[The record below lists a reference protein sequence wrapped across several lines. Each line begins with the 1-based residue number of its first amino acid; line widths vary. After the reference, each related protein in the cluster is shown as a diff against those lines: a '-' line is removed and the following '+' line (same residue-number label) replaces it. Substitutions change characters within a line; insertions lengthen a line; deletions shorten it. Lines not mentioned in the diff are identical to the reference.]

1 MQDILGKILSTLN
14 KTRTRKKR
22 MIAILLLL
30 SFLVSLDVFWIL
42 RKPGLTL
49 AGDADCKK
57 VEHTHNSL
65 CGEWCSEEEH
75 VHSVKCYS
83 NDSSDVE
90 TLLDWQNLFS
100 GYPYTNN
107 LREDLVGI
115 AKTQVG
121 YSESEDNFVVGND
134 GKRRGYTRYGAWYGI
149 PYSEWSAAFVS
160 FCLNYAKG
168 DLAKNPINSGAF
180 SMMELWKK
188 QGKFTPLGKYFP
200 VSGDLVFFRDNT
212 VGIVAEVYN
221 SIFSVIKGD
230 VEDSVSVNMVLIKD
244 TSIVG
249 WGITGGTF
257 IDDGLSPVVKIEAK
271 TSAEKRTAF
280 QSENKASQRK
290 LLSARTVPS
299 GTELVPYITGNE
311 GSHFITI
318 SDSENKPLKKDENG
332 HYIVIENTGYKLTL
346 SFNAPNGIS
355 PGTYWY
361 QLPSGL
367 VVDSGNGEFILND
380 GTNVGIWTVSD
391 DGLITF
397 EFNDN
402 INSKTDIIISATM
415 GAHFVGQNDSIK
427 FDGDVII
434 SVQKPPEDA
443 GTTIVTKWG
452 MQGNE
457 NVSGKSDP
465 TKIYW
470 NVCITGNKNSNIPG
484 SIVSD
489 KILVSDW
496 TGVHEYTQSDMESG
510 LKFGAADPFNPVCNW
525 HAWTVYPGDP
535 NLTWTKD
542 GWTYIMPETVSCWCG
557 NVTLGNEGWT
567 YYVDYSSTPDLLV
580 NSGTAYYTNR
590 ISADN
595 HYFDSGSSFTGKV
608 HGVVKKGGK
617 FVTDANGSA
626 FVWEIQAAIP
636 GRKEGQ
642 KPDHG
647 WYIADYLYLLNNEG
661 NGAGYLENTAH
672 LSKVT
677 MSCNGTVIEVPRV
690 KDATENDLFAWDNQ
704 WSGNQDGVNYLRAIN
719 LLHRCDCH
727 GDDCHGDN
735 WAKCEEYWYYDDDG
749 IPKQNGFCQCW
760 TPEEDVVFTFVYRT
774 EDLSL
779 LEKYGGLG
787 YRIQNVAELYYK
799 RYGDKDAGLSTNS
812 NQSVT
817 IPSIMKKELTKDF
830 DGYTASYRITLNE
843 SKLNLTNGTP
853 LYIKDEM
860 TQTLAFISGSLVVSS
875 EDINGNVNTLI
886 QDVDY
891 TVTYDGSGN
900 KKDDN
905 GNVVH
910 VLDIVILNPQPV
922 MYILDYDTTLIIPD
936 GTTQAVLYS
945 NTASVKLWGDEI
957 KSSSDEK
964 VYADIN
970 ISAKSF
976 KVEMKKMCSLTRDP
990 LAGAVFGIFN
1000 ENGGLIA
1007 TDVTNEEGLVL
1018 FQTNIIEGIVLREHV
1033 FYYIQELKAPA
1044 GYKLDDSKFWFCFCD
1059 DPGETC
1065 TVYNK
1070 TENVYD
1076 AIRIPY
1082 NKLGHVEEINHLL
1095 EYDLPATGGSGVY
1108 PLILLSVIFIITP
1121 LVYRFIIKQ
1130 KQKSEVWDKL
1140 QFFQANNAEDES
1152 KPKKQK
1158 TKKERTH

>member
-1 MQDILGKILSTLN
+1 MQDILGKSLKTL
-14 KTRTRKKR
+14 KKIRIRKKR

-30 SFLVSLDVFWIL
+30 SFLVSLDVFWTL

-49 AGDADCKK
+49 AGDADCKI
-57 VEHTHNSL
+57 VEHTHDSL
-65 CGEWCSEEEH
+65 CGEWCSIEEH

-90 TLLDWQNLFS
+90 TLLDWQNLFKD
-100 GYPYTNN
+100 YPYTGD
-107 LREDLVGI
+107 LRKDFVGI

-121 YSESEDNFVVGND
+121 YSESEDNFEVGSD

-149 PYSEWSAAFVS
+149 PYSEWSASFVS

-168 DLAKNPINSGAF
+168 DLTKNPINSGAF

-188 QGKFTPLGKYFP
+188 QNKFVPLGNYVP
-200 VSGDLVFFRDNT
+200 VSGDLVFFSDNT

-221 SIFSVIKGD
+221 SMFSVIKGD

-318 SDSENKPLKKDENG
+318 YDSENKPLKKDENG
-332 HYIVIENTGYKLTL
+332 HYIVIANTGYKLTL

-380 GTNVGIWTVSD
+380 GTNVGSWTVSD

-415 GAHFVGQNDSIK
+415 GAHFVGQGDSIK

-434 SVQKPPEDA
+434 TVQPPPEDA
-443 GTTIVTKWG
+443 GTTIVSKWG
-452 MQGNE
+452 VQGVE
-457 NVSGKSDP
+457 GDTQGKTDP
-465 TKIYW
+465 NKIYW
-470 NVCITGNKNSNIPG
+470 TVKITGDKNSHIPG
-484 SIVSD
+484 SIISD
-489 KILVSDW
+489 KILVSGW
-496 TGVHEYTQSDMESG
+496 TGVHEYTQSDMEAG
-510 LKFGAADPFNPVCNW
+510 LQFGITEPDGTPQGKW
-525 HAWTVYPGDP
+525 HGWTVYPGDP
-535 NLTWTKD
+535 NLTWTTD
-542 GWTYIMPETVSCWCG
+542 GWTYIMPETITCWCG
-557 NVTLGNEGWT
+557 EVTLENEGWI
-567 YYVDYSSTPDLLV
+567 YYVNYSSTPDLLV
-580 NSGTAYYTNR
+580 NSGTADYTNR
-590 ISADN
+590 VSADN
-595 HYFDSGSSFTGKV
+595 QYIESGSQFTGEV

-617 FVTDANGSA
+617 FVTDANGAA

-636 GRKEGQ
+636 GRKAGE
-642 KPDHG
+642 KPDYS
-647 WYIADYLYLLNNEG
+647 WYITDYLYLVTNEG
-661 NGAGYLENTAH
+661 SVAGYVENTAH

-677 MSCNGTVIEVPRV
+677 ATYNGTVMEVPRIQ
-690 KDATENDLFAWDNQ
+690 DATENDLFAWDNQ
-704 WSGNQDGVNYLRAIN
+704 WSGNQGGVDYLRTIN
-719 LLHRCDCH
+719 LLHRCDCN
-727 GDDCHGDN
+727 GDN
-735 WAKCEEYWYYDDDG
+735 CCWGISNDYYWYKDDDG
-749 IPKQNGFCQCW
+749 VYKQNGFCQCW
-760 TPEEDVVFTFVYRT
+760 TPEKDVVFTFTYRT
-774 EDLSL
+774 EDLTL

-787 YRIQNVAELYYK
+787 YNLKNVAELYYQ
-799 RYGDKDAGLSTNS
+799 RPGDGNSKLSTNS
-812 NQSVT
+812 NQAVPV
-817 IPSIMKKELTKDF
+817 PSIMKKELTKDF
-830 DGYTASYRITLNE
+830 DGYTASYRITVNE
-843 SKLNLTNGTP
+843 AKLNLTNGTP

-891 TVTYDGSGN
+891 TVTYDGTG
-900 KKDDN
+900 KAKDDN

-922 MYILDYDTTLIIPD
+922 MYILDYDTTLIIPG

-976 KVEMKKMCSLTRDP
+976 KVEMKKMCALTRDP

-1018 FQTNIIEGIVLREHV
+1018 FQTDIVAGIVLREHV
-1033 FYYIQELKAPA
+1033 FYYIQELKSPD
-1044 GYKLDDSKFWFCFCD
+1044 GYRLDDTKFWFCFCD

-1065 TVYNK
+1065 NVYNE
-1070 TENVYD
+1070 TENIYD

-1082 NKLGHVEEINHLL
+1082 KQLGHVEEINHLL
-1095 EYDLPATGGSGVY
+1095 EYDLPATGGMGIY
-1108 PLILLSVIFIITP
+1108 PLILLSVVFIITP
-1121 LVYRFIIKQ
+1121 LVYRFVVKRRRN
-1130 KQKSEVWDKL
+1130 KRSMG
-1140 QFFQANNAEDES
+1140 
-1152 KPKKQK
+1152 
-1158 TKKERTH
+1158 